1 MQQAKRHELGARSD
15 KRRLV
20 WGLLILI
27 LSGFPTLAGAL
38 EWQVYFSPQGGAT
51 DAIVQ
56 AIAGA
61 QKSIYLQAY
70 SFTSAPIAKA
80 LLAAHKRG
88 VKVEA
93 ILDKSNRTAKYSAAD
108 FLLHAG
114 IPTYIDAAHSIAH
127 NKVMIIDEELV
138 ITGSFNFTKAAE
150 LNNAEN
156 LLLLRDR
163 DLAARYLDNY
173 RQHRAHSELY
183 QGKEQPQAKKTAP
196 ADDRWLQ
203 YLFHQ
208 IFGR

>member
-1 MQQAKRHELGARSD
+1 MSVKSRKTGVGVGFRLGWGCWLFLLLAWWPA
-15 KRRLV
+15 LV
-20 WGLLILI
+20 
-27 LSGFPTLAGAL
+27 GAL
-38 EWQVYFSPQGGAT
+38 EWEVYFSPQGGAT
-51 DAIVQ
+51 EAIVG
-56 AIAGA
+56 AIDRA
-61 QKSIYLQAY
+61 QRSIYLQAY

-108 FLLHAG
+108 FLQHAG

-127 NKVMIIDEELV
+127 NKVMIIDAELV

-150 LNNAEN
+150 INNAEN

-163 DLAARYLDNY
+163 ELAARYLDNY
-173 RQHRAHSELY
+173 RRHREHSEPY
-183 QGKEQPQAKKTAP
+183 HGRGQPQARKAAP
-196 ADDRWLQ
+196 PDADRWLQ
-203 YLFHQ
+203 HLFQQ